1 MSMFSDAEQFRQR
14 LQEQIQLDPGFVFK
28 IDEDEDTNCIKSVIW
43 LTGREKE
50 RALKLNTIVVFDT
63 THKSNM
69 HDLYLGLFVS
79 VNEFGKTESLGKGFL
94 RFQDTDSFIWL
105 FEMFAFL
112 TGVSPI
118 TLMTDGDLAIAAACK
133 IGIFYIE
140 LSCK

>member
-1 MSMFSDAEQFRQR
+1 M
-14 LQEQIQLDPGFVFK
+14 DPGVVFK
-28 IDEDEDTNCIKSVIW
+28 IDEDEDTNCINSVIW

-50 RALKLNTIVVFDT
+50 RARKLRTIVVFET

-105 FEMFAFL
+105 FETFEFL
-112 TGVSPI
+112 TGGFPI

-133 IGIFYIE
+133 IGNLYIQ
-140 LSCK
+140 LSCKLANIYLT